1 MVLVESDRRR
11 RGHVGP
17 GQAGDMARIREAIRL
32 EAEEHGRHGRMASW
46 PVSVSMTVIEA
57 AADLAVQGVKGEIR
71 VNDAG
76 WRPPG
81 RDSCPPGTPLRS
93 VEGPSRDPGG
103 AIHRSGIC
111 ASSTFPAIL
120 SHSILAGLTPGS

>member
-1 MVLVESDRRR
+1 
-11 RGHVGP
+11 
-17 GQAGDMARIREAIRL
+17 MARIREAIHL
-32 EAEEHGRHGRMASW
+32 EAEEHGRQGRMASW
-46 PVSVSMTVIEA
+46 PVSVSMTVSEA
-57 AADLAVQGVKGEIR
+57 AAAAAASAALAVPGVKGEIR

-120 SHSILAGLTPGS
+120 SYSILAGLTPGS